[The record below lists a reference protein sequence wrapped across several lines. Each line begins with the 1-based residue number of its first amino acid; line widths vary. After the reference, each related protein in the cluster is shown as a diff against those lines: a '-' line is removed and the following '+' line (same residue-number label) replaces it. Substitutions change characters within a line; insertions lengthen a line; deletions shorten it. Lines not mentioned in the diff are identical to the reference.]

1 MLSSILSSC
10 CTLTAEH
17 PGIDEDDI
25 PLPDPEE
32 LPREERK
39 KPPHVRKYQE
49 NLPEARKQ
57 KDLKVT
63 DLGIRILSARCHTGT
78 QQPSSW
84 KRAVGKSVYCLCE
97 VPGKLKAVTKVL
109 KNPSDLTW
117 NFEGALEGDYE
128 SPDALRFAICAEEKE
143 GAVATCTMPSNAFT
157 PDGFS
162 GTILL
167 LGPESKESKSRLRIF
182 LTV

>member
-1 MLSSILSSC
+1 
-10 CTLTAEH
+10 
-17 PGIDEDDI
+17 
-25 PLPDPEE
+25 
-32 LPREERK
+32 
-39 KPPHVRKYQE
+39 
-49 NLPEARKQ
+49 
-57 KDLKVT
+57 
-63 DLGIRILSARCHTGT
+63 
-78 QQPSSW
+78 
-84 KRAVGKSVYCLCE
+84 
-97 VPGKLKAVTKVL
+97 VTKVL

-143 GAVATCTMPSNAFT
+143 GPVATCTIPSNAFT

-182 LTV
+182 LL